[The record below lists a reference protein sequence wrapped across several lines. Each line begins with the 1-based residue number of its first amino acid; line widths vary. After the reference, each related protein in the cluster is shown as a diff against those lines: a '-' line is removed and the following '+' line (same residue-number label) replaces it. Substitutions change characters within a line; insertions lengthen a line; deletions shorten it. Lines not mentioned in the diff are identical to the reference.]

1 MYCPVGV
8 RASHKCWPLL
18 ELSWPW
24 SSAHD
29 LLLVQDRHSIC
40 EWDDAEGDSPE
51 YSGQVPESNNKT
63 IAVAGNTYARSLT
76 VLNADVG
83 HSRAFYAG
91 EFDAD
96 SINVY
101 HAFEIQDAKFLLV
114 GYMNI
119 GLESQ
124 LLALFKIRDPDAT
137 DEPGDFV
144 SYAWGRHTGWD
155 GSGPTPT
162 CFGDRLVWQV
172 SPDLLVILVMMEDG
186 PAGDVMLPM
195 HQGDGGNSGIITA
208 MPWSTSGSHFA
219 AVQRQLEGASLHV
232 WDTETWEK
240 LRSITFTP
248 PERMPDQV
256 IVWAPAQPSLVLN
269 TATCFQVMMPCC
281 LRRMR

>member
-51 YSGQVPESNNKT
+51 YS
-63 IAVAGNTYARSLT
+63 
-76 VLNADVG
+76 DVG

-137 DEPGDFV
+137 DEP
-144 SYAWGRHTGWD
+144 
-155 GSGPTPT
+155 
-162 CFGDRLVWQV
+162 
-172 SPDLLVILVMMEDG
+172 
-186 PAGDVMLPM
+186 
-195 HQGDGGNSGIITA
+195 
-208 MPWSTSGSHFA
+208 
-219 AVQRQLEGASLHV
+219 VQRQLEGASLHV

-256 IVWAPAQPSLVLN
+256 IVWAPAQPSLVLS
-269 TATCFQVMMPCC
+269 TATCFQVRHLALNSQEFAQIPFPALPQG
-281 LRRMR
+281 LRASGPVRSWTDRDDRPEAGDQGLGPPEP